1 VSIQLN
7 ICIKNSNLT
16 RIQVPILFQLAHQ
29 ESSRSL
35 LIGPSSSISCRFT
48 RSFLLKCQVLD
59 SQQRWPEP
67 RLEVRLPVRTHDIAN
82 RRCWRCTFV
91 VGHLPHVCQEQ
102 VLTCLSWST
111 ACRVGCFMLLVSQF
125 DKDMNVLVP
134 NIDQSFTRA
143 AQVMKLYV
151 LLLAILGIINYIQH
165 PLATGV
171 T

>member
-1 VSIQLN
+1 
-7 ICIKNSNLT
+7 
-16 RIQVPILFQLAHQ
+16 
-29 ESSRSL
+29 
-35 LIGPSSSISCRFT
+35 
-48 RSFLLKCQVLD
+48 
-59 SQQRWPEP
+59 
-67 RLEVRLPVRTHDIAN
+67 
-82 RRCWRCTFV
+82 
-91 VGHLPHVCQEQ
+91 
-102 VLTCLSWST
+102 
-111 ACRVGCFMLLVSQF
+111 MLLVSQF